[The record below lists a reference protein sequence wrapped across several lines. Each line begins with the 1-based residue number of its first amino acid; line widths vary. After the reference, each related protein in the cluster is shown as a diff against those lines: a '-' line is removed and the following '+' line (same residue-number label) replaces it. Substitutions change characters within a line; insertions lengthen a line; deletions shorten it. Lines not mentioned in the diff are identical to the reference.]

1 MKHNSGVAGSKQ
13 SGSCHAA
20 TAGMDVLPLC
30 PLSMAA
36 VPLAGS
42 AVVFHYPRLSQ
53 SPMSPGLEQHGAA
66 WPHARLSATPLPA
79 PHSTVSPP
87 IRTSPGPPRGHE
99 RPQPIAPQGSTK
111 PGDTV

>member
-53 SPMSPGLEQHGAA
+53 SPMSPGLEQFGEAWCSVAPRQAVRHAA
-66 WPHARLSATPLPA
+66 ASSAFDCLA
-79 PHSTVSPP
+79 
-87 IRTSPGPPRGHE
+87 
-99 RPQPIAPQGSTK
+99 A
-111 PGDTV
+111 D